1 MEHRESLRFSAVLL
15 PYCCRMAA
23 AWLQFGPEVGYFAA
37 TPCLLSRVSK
47 VRILHGSSPMKGP
60 GSVAPS
66 AFLARSGHFVDPF
79 LSQSVMLCAVRILT

>member
-47 VRILHGSSPMKGP
+47 VQILHGSWAEGPENGP
-60 GSVAPS
+60 GCV
-66 AFLARSGHFVDPF
+66 FDPCRWPCYGVPPRERDA
-79 LSQSVMLCAVRILT
+79 L